1 MKVSRSGFYLLLA
14 ALLILASIPL
24 ATRNAVGMDNPMV
37 FGRVAIGALLM
48 FCGVFMVAT
57 VVRSRL
63 IIEGSQIRFRI
74 VFREEVFPL
83 SEIEGF
89 RTIST
94 GPASHRVSRR
104 VICVKDRSEP
114 IEIVQF
120 DQDDFLQTWLQQLP
134 NLDQPDQTGDQ
145 PDQTGSMNAK
155 SVVIL
160 VFGCLAALAGGL
172 VAIVP
177 IRALAFGR
185 IANVWMLL
193 GELLVAALAVYL
205 IYVGRRSMAYARGIP
220 QCKARFG
227 WGRIILGA
235 LVLFGSANAHFHLIR
250 SSRTVIRPLA
260 PSNPAQA
267 ASLNVPAIA
276 IAIGCMILIFSGLR
290 SGFRRKGLKT

>member
-1 MKVSRSGFYLLLA
+1 MNSSPAPSPTHEYRMKVSRSGLYLLLA
-14 ALLILASIPL
+14 
-24 ATRNAVGMDNPMV
+24 
-37 FGRVAIGALLM
+37 ALLM

-160 VFGCLAALAGGL
+160 VFGCL
-172 VAIVP
+172 
-177 IRALAFGR
+177 
-185 IANVWMLL
+185 
-193 GELLVAALAVYL
+193 
-205 IYVGRRSMAYARGIP
+205 
-220 QCKARFG
+220 
-227 WGRIILGA
+227 
-235 LVLFGSANAHFHLIR
+235 R
-250 SSRTVIRPLA
+250 SSCW
-260 PSNPAQA
+260 
-267 ASLNVPAIA
+267 VP
-276 IAIGCMILIFSGLR
+276 R
-290 SGFRRKGLKT
+290 

>member
-1 MKVSRSGFYLLLA
+1 V
-14 ALLILASIPL
+14 
-24 ATRNAVGMDNPMV
+24 
-37 FGRVAIGALLM
+37 
-48 FCGVFMVAT
+48 
-57 VVRSRL
+57 
-63 IIEGSQIRFRI
+63 
-74 VFREEVFPL
+74 
-83 SEIEGF
+83 
-89 RTIST
+89 
-94 GPASHRVSRR
+94 
-104 VICVKDRSEP
+104 P

-120 DQDDFLQTWLQQLP
+120 DQDDFLQTWLQQMP

-205 IYVGRRSMAYARGIP
+205 IYIYVGRRSMAYARGIP

-227 WGRIILGA
+227 WRRIILGA

-260 PSNPAQA
+260 PSEKKH
-267 ASLNVPAIA
+267 
-276 IAIGCMILIFSGLR
+276 LR
-290 SGFRRKGLKT
+290 EY

>member
-94 GPASHRVSRR
+94 GA
-104 VICVKDRSEP
+104 
-114 IEIVQF
+114 
-120 DQDDFLQTWLQQLP
+120 
-134 NLDQPDQTGDQ
+134 
-145 PDQTGSMNAK
+145 
-155 SVVIL
+155 
-160 VFGCLAALAGGL
+160 CLASCFASRNLREG
-172 VAIVP
+172 P
-177 IRALAFGR
+177 KRAYR
-185 IANVWMLL
+185 NSPV
-193 GELLVAALAVYL
+193 
-205 IYVGRRSMAYARGIP
+205 
-220 QCKARFG
+220 
-227 WGRIILGA
+227 
-235 LVLFGSANAHFHLIR
+235 
-250 SSRTVIRPLA
+250 
-260 PSNPAQA
+260 
-267 ASLNVPAIA
+267 
-276 IAIGCMILIFSGLR
+276 
-290 SGFRRKGLKT
+290 